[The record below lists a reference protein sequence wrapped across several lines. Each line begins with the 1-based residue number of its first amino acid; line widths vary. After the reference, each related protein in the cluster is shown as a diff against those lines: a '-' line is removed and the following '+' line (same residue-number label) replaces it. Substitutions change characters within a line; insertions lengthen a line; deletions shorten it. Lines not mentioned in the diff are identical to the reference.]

1 MTCPSCRHTSMFKLG
16 KGKNK
21 KIELTLLVHPQ
32 WLAGS
37 SSEDGRGRGFGG
49 SAQDDA
55 ESTIGWNQERARQIR
70 LLEVRGVLPEHV
82 TCPETTLTFA
92 TGARGGT
99 VPKKSNFAC
108 GSCGTA
114 QDILQSIKAT
124 HKTGPMAGYAI
135 QGYSK
140 KRKNDEQNYGGRFFL
155 QFDTHLA
162 HQYGTALVEW
172 EKRKAEDLFDFWP
185 RSAIPFGFMTHM
197 NNGGIPN
204 HGFTH
209 WWTMLNPRQLLALSL
224 LLKAIMTA
232 HKYSWSTREFVL
244 GGFQNFLRNQNSFS
258 FWHMTLDKLAP
269 ALSNSN
275 FHPKANVIEVGMFP
289 PVGYGPWTSTIEVLD
304 KSLAWSKQPW
314 ELVSKDQLEDM
325 APNIAAVIGG
335 KSEKALIGDCPSNRQ
350 DIRACSSTELG
361 DIQTGTIDLVITD
374 PPFGEL
380 LHYSEL
386 SDFFYVW
393 LRLVL
398 KDKYPEIFGADFTP
412 KSMEAVSNRAREPED
427 PDGFYQRLLTACWK
441 EAHRILKPSGM
452 LAFTFHH
459 SEGRAVGFG
468 A

>member
-1 MTCPSCRHTSMFKLG
+1 M
-16 KGKNK
+16 
-21 KIELTLLVHPQ
+21 
-32 WLAGS
+32 
-37 SSEDGRGRGFGG
+37 
-49 SAQDDA
+49 
-55 ESTIGWNQERARQIR
+55 
-70 LLEVRGVLPEHV
+70 
-82 TCPETTLTFA
+82 
-92 TGARGGT
+92 
-99 VPKKSNFAC
+99 
-108 GSCGTA
+108 
-114 QDILQSIKAT
+114 
-124 HKTGPMAGYAI
+124 
-135 QGYSK
+135 
-140 KRKNDEQNYGGRFFL
+140 
-155 QFDTHLA
+155 
-162 HQYGTALVEW
+162 
-172 EKRKAEDLFDFWP
+172 
-185 RSAIPFGFMTHM
+185 
-197 NNGGIPN
+197 
-204 HGFTH
+204 
-209 WWTMLNPRQLLALSL
+209 
-224 LLKAIMTA
+224 
-232 HKYSWSTREFVL
+232 
-244 GGFQNFLRNQNSFS
+244 
-258 FWHMTLDKLAP
+258 
-269 ALSNSN
+269 
-275 FHPKANVIEVGMFP
+275 
-289 PVGYGPWTSTIEVLD
+289 GYGPWTSTIEVLD